1 MEEKEAI
8 SERIAASQRLVK
20 ILTEPPMYLSSSW
33 IYDSKVLTVIA
44 NSTIKDTPESDQSE
58 QIEKN
63 DFGDKCLV
71 CLPSDG
77 IPRETWALLDTL
89 RTDLTDPKLYTVNE
103 TTLDDLFYI
112 CFKYDINFT
121 LISET
126 PSSTAEKWSQ
136 IQLVIFLILRNNC
149 KQRFPRTQ
157 NVPEID
163 EYYKIIGDNY
173 AYQLSRFKDTERKV
187 KFLDLLKKIPTIQH
201 AAAYAIAM
209 RAIRG
214 EKV

>member
-20 ILTEPPMYLSSSW
+20 ILTEPPAYLSSSW

-44 NSTIKDTPESDQSE
+44 NSTIKDTSDSDQ
-58 QIEKN
+58 N

-77 IPRETWALLDTL
+77 IPRETWIMFDTL
-89 RTDLTDPKLYTVNE
+89 RNPSTDPELYTVNE

-112 CFKYDINFT
+112 CLKYDINFT

-126 PSSTAEKWSQ
+126 PSSTAKKWSQ
-136 IQLVIFLILRNNC
+136 IQLAIFLILHNNC

-157 NVPEID
+157 NIPEID

-173 AYQLSRFKDTERKV
+173 AYQLSRYKIAERKV
-187 KFLDLLKKIPTIQH
+187 KFLDLLKRIPPHTRLRCEPS
-201 AAAYAIAM
+201 AA
-209 RAIRG
+209 R
-214 EKV
+214 KFNCLKN